1 MGKASITSRAIAI
14 FIDTFLIGI
23 VTGIFAGIIGRV
35 DLGGVGGFILTVAYN
50 GFFWTR
56 YNGQTPGKML
66 MHLRVVK
73 VNGAELTWADA
84 VVRCLGYVINT
95 AIALIGWIWAAIDAD
110 GRGWHD
116 LLAGTQVVN
125 A

>member
-1 MGKASITSRAIAI
+1 MGKASITSRVIAL
-14 FIDTFLIGI
+14 FVDTFLIGV
-23 VTGIFAGIIGRV
+23 VTGILAGVLGRI

-56 YNGQTPGKML
+56 YEGQTPGKML
-66 MHLRVVK
+66 MKLRVVK
-73 VNGAELTWADA
+73 TDGAALTWADT
-84 VVRCLGYVINT
+84 VVRCFGYVINT
-95 AIALIGWIWAAIDAD
+95 AIIFIGWIWAFVDSE

-116 LLAGTQVVN
+116 LIAGTVVVN